1 MKNFSDLMKQ
11 AQVIQQKFAEAQDRL
26 GAVEAE
32 GQSGGGMVRI
42 TINGKG
48 IAKRVQIDPTLADPK
63 DVGMLEDLLLAAFN
77 DAKAKVDARSAEEMQ
92 KLTGGLPLPPGFK
105 L

>member
-11 AQVIQQKFAEAQDRL
+11 AQQIQQKFTEAQDRL
-26 GAVEAE
+26 AQVEAE
-32 GQSGGGMVRI
+32 GQSGGGMVRV

-48 IAKRVQIDPTLADPK
+48 VAKRVQIDPSLADPK
-63 DVGMLEDLLLAAFN
+63 EIGMLEDLLLAAIN
-77 DAKAKVDARSAEEMQ
+77 DAKSKVDAKSAEEMQ

>member
-11 AQVIQQKFAEAQDRL
+11 AQQIQQKFSEAQDRL
-26 GAVEAE
+26 AQIEAE
-32 GQSGGGMVRI
+32 GQSGGGMVRV

-48 IAKRVQIDPTLADPK
+48 VAKRVQIDPTLADPK
-63 DVGMLEDLLLAAFN
+63 EIGMLEDLLLAAMN
-77 DAKAKVDARSAEEMQ
+77 DAKAKVDAKSQEEMQ

>member
-1 MKNFSDLMKQ
+1 MKNFSELMKQ

-26 GAVEAE
+26 AQVEAE
-32 GQSGGGMVRI
+32 GQSGGGMVKV

-48 IAKRVQIDPTLADPK
+48 VARRVQIDPSLADPK

-77 DAKAKVDARSAEEMQ
+77 DAKAKVDAKSAEEMQ

>member
-11 AQVIQQKFAEAQDRL
+11 AQAIQQKFTEAQDRL
-26 GAVEAE
+26 GQIEAE
-32 GQSGGGMVRI
+32 GQSGGGMVRV

-48 IAKRVQIDPTLADPK
+48 IAKRVQIDPSLADPK
-63 DVGMLEDLLLAAFN
+63 DVGMLEDLLLAAIN
-77 DAKAKVDARSAEEMQ
+77 DAKSKVDAKSAEEMQ

>member
-11 AQVIQQKFAEAQDRL
+11 AQQIQQKFTEAQDRL
-26 GAVEAE
+26 GQLEAE
-32 GQSGGGMVRI
+32 GQSGGGMVRV

-48 IAKRVQIDPTLADPK
+48 VVRRVQIDPSLADPK
-63 DVGMLEDLLLAAFN
+63 DIGMLEDLVLAAIN
-77 DAKAKVDARSAEEMQ
+77 DAKSKVDAKSAEEMQ
-92 KLTGGLPLPPGFK
+92 KLTGGMQLPPGFK

>member
-11 AQVIQQKFAEAQDRL
+11 AQQIQQKFSEAQDRL
-26 GAVEAE
+26 GQLEAE
-32 GQSGGGMVRI
+32 GQSGGGMVRV

-48 IAKRVQIDPTLADPK
+48 VVRRVQIDPSLADPK
-63 DVGMLEDLLLAAFN
+63 DIGMLEDLVLAAIN
-77 DAKAKVDARSAEEMQ
+77 DAKAKVDAKSAEEMQ
-92 KLTGGLPLPPGFK
+92 KLTGGMQLPPGFK

>member
-11 AQVIQQKFAEAQDRL
+11 AQQIQQKFSEAQDRL
-26 GAVEAE
+26 GQLEAE
-32 GQSGGGMVRI
+32 GQSGGGMVRV

-48 IAKRVQIDPTLADPK
+48 VVRRVQIDPSLADPK
-63 DVGMLEDLLLAAFN
+63 DIGMLEDLVLAAIN
-77 DAKAKVDARSAEEMQ
+77 DAKSKVDAKSAEEMQ
-92 KLTGGLPLPPGFK
+92 KLTGGMQLPPGFK

>member
-11 AQVIQQKFAEAQDRL
+11 AQQIQQKFTEAQDRL
-26 GAVEAE
+26 AQVEAE
-32 GQSGGGMVRI
+32 GQSGGGMVRV

-48 IAKRVQIDPTLADPK
+48 VAKRVQIDPSLADPK
-63 DVGMLEDLLLAAFN
+63 EVGMLEDLLLAAIN
-77 DAKAKVDARSAEEMQ
+77 DAKSKVDAKSAEEMQ

>member
-11 AQVIQQKFAEAQDRL
+11 AQQIQQKFTEAQDRL
-26 GAVEAE
+26 AQVEAE
-32 GQSGGGMVRI
+32 GQSGGGMVRV

-48 IAKRVQIDPTLADPK
+48 VAKRVQIDPTLADPK
-63 DVGMLEDLLLAAFN
+63 EIGMLEDLLLAAMN
-77 DAKAKVDARSAEEMQ
+77 DAKANVDAKSAEEMQ

>member
-11 AQVIQQKFAEAQDRL
+11 AQIIQEKFAEAQDRL
-26 GAVEAE
+26 GQIEAE
-32 GQSGGGMVRI
+32 GQAGGGMVRV

-48 IAKRVQIDPTLADPK
+48 QAKRVQIDPTLADPK
-63 DVGMLEDLLLAAFN
+63 EIGMLEDLLLAAIN
-77 DAKAKVDARSAEEMQ
+77 DAKTKVDARSAEEMS
-92 KLTGGLPLPPGFK
+92 KLTGGMPLPPGFK

>member
-26 GAVEAE
+26 AAIESE
-32 GQSGGGMVRI
+32 GQAGGGMVRV

-48 IAKRVQIDPTLADPK
+48 QAKRVQIDPSLADPK
-63 DVGMLEDLLLAAFN
+63 DIGMLEDLLLAAIN
-77 DAKAKVDARSAEEMQ
+77 DAKTKVDARSADEMQ
-92 KLTGGLPLPPGFK
+92 KLTGGLPLPPGLK

>member
-11 AQVIQQKFAEAQDRL
+11 AQQIQQKFTEAQDRL
-26 GAVEAE
+26 GQLEAE
-32 GQSGGGMVRI
+32 GQSGGGMVRV

-48 IAKRVQIDPTLADPK
+48 VVRRVQIDPSLADPK
-63 DVGMLEDLLLAAFN
+63 DIGMLEDLVLAAIN
-77 DAKAKVDARSAEEMQ
+77 DAKSKIDAKSAEEMQ
-92 KLTGGLPLPPGFK
+92 KLTGGMQLPPGFK

>member
-26 GAVEAE
+26 AAVEAE
-32 GQSGGGMVRI
+32 GQSGGGMVRV

-48 IAKRVQIDPTLADPK
+48 VTKRVQIDPSLADPK
-63 DVGMLEDLLLAAFN
+63 EIGMLEDLILAAIN
-77 DAKAKVDARSAEEMQ
+77 DAKTKVDAKSAEEMQ

>member
-11 AQVIQQKFAEAQDRL
+11 AEIIQQKFAEAQDRL
-26 GAVEAE
+26 GQIEAE
-32 GQSGGGMVRI
+32 GQSGGGMVRV

-48 IAKRVQIDPTLADPK
+48 QAKRVQIDPTLADPK
-63 DVGMLEDLLLAAFN
+63 EIGMLEDLLLAAIN
-77 DAKAKVDARSAEEMQ
+77 DAKTKVDARSAEEMS
-92 KLTGGLPLPPGFK
+92 KLTGGMPLPPGFK